1 MLARAVRGAIKPAGF
16 MAGVAGADGRVAL
29 LLLEPAGA
37 WWLTAEITPKVS
49 RAESAAMASEVHN
62 RESRRKDSRR
72 KAKAIRLR
80 WISARVPADF
90 GIRMRTF

>member
-29 LLLEPAGA
+29 LEPPGA
-37 WWLTAEITPKVS
+37 WWRIAEITPKVS

-80 WISARVPADF
+80 WISACVPADF